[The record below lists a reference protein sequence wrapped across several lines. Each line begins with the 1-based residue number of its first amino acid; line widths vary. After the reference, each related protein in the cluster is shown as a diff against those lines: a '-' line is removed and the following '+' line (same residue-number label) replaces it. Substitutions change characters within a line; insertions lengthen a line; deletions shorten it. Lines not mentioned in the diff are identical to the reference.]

1 MASIPCAS
9 NGTAA
14 AWSGFIDDSSGLV
27 DIGISSLNVTQLME
41 TPPPAAEECINIH
54 HLTIRLDV
62 STTPMLSLAALISDE
77 ALELTLVVPGAPG
90 AVERE
95 VLWLHNTELPDPS
108 PYIRETE
115 LVLTNGLWRATVESG
130 TFVSA
135 LTRARAAGLI
145 FGLTKQTP
153 RVPTDLVDA
162 CVAAELP
169 LAALSIAVP
178 FTAITQAAARIQ
190 GEARQNALVGL
201 VRRGNALATSISR
214 GGGAEGVLEVLRRD
228 HDLPLLV
235 VDRMGRCLAGTVDEV
250 DDEELRVAADA
261 LTRHPPPLEVKLPS
275 AGLASLF
282 LVEGAMGDID
292 AALFCLRPLS
302 KLEPTERE
310 ALDQAARFLSME
322 VAKQQA
328 LQAIESRFSSELLEM
343 ILSGAARASEVPER
357 LRAFGID
364 PSGPLAV
371 ITMIVGE
378 ERIRPPGST
387 DEIERFFSEH
397 GIPVVVAAGSHDTVA
412 VFPWN
417 TESRGLVQLA
427 DQLVDAI
434 AKRYPHDRT
443 VIGIGELA
451 STSSALREPLI
462 RSREACHVLRR
473 RSRGSRVATFADV
486 STHRM
491 LLGLHDRGVLR
502 RFADDILGPLRTHD
516 EQNGTELERT
526 LRAFLGNDGH
536 WSTTAAELYIHV
548 NTLRNRI
555 ARITDL
561 TGRDVTR
568 LEDRVDLFLALEA
581 DGLSQS
587 G

>member
-1 MASIPCAS
+1 
-9 NGTAA
+9 
-14 AWSGFIDDSSGLV
+14 
-27 DIGISSLNVTQLME
+27 ME

-54 HLTIRLDV
+54 YLAIRLDV
-62 STTPMLSLAALISDE
+62 NTTPMLSLAALLSDE
-77 ALELTLVVPGAPG
+77 ALELSLVVPGPSG

-95 VLWLHNTELPDPS
+95 VLWMHNTELPDPS

-115 LVLTNGLWRATVESG
+115 LVLTNGLWRATVEPE
-130 TFVSA
+130 TFVAA

-145 FGLTKQTP
+145 FGLTEQTP
-153 RVPTDLVDA
+153 TVPTDLVDA

-169 LAALSIAVP
+169 LAALSIVVP

-190 GEARQNALVGL
+190 GEARQDALVGL

-235 VDRMGRCLAGTVDEV
+235 ADRMGRRLAGTVDEV

-261 LTRHPPPLEVKLPS
+261 LTRRPPPLEVELPS

-292 AALFCLRPLS
+292 AGLFCLRPLS
-302 KLEPTERE
+302 ELEPTERE

-387 DEIERFFSEH
+387 DEIERFFSNH
-397 GIPVVVAAGSHDTVA
+397 GIPVVLVAGSQDTVA

-427 DQLVDAI
+427 EQLVDAI
-434 AKRYPHDRT
+434 AKRYPQDRT

-451 STSSALREPLI
+451 PNSSALREPLI

-473 RSRGSRVATFADV
+473 RSRGPQVATFADV

-502 RFADDILGPLRTHD
+502 RFADDILGPLRAHD

-526 LRAFLGNDGH
+526 LRTFLGNDGH

-581 DGLSQS
+581 DGLS
-587 G
+587 

>member
-1 MASIPCAS
+1 M
-9 NGTAA
+9 
-14 AWSGFIDDSSGLV
+14 
-27 DIGISSLNVTQLME
+27 LN
-41 TPPPAAEECINIH
+41 
-54 HLTIRLDV
+54 
-62 STTPMLSLAALISDE
+62 LAALVADE
-77 ALELTLVVPGAPG
+77 ALELTVLAPGPPG
-90 AVERE
+90 AVEAE

-115 LVLTNGLWRATVESG
+115 LVLTNGLWRATVGAE
-130 TFVSA
+130 TFVAA
-135 LTRARAAGLI
+135 LVRARAAGLI
-145 FGLTKQTP
+145 FGLTEQTP
-153 RVPTDLVDA
+153 TAPTDLVDA

-169 LAALSIAVP
+169 LAELSIVVP

-190 GEARQNALVGL
+190 GEARQDALVEL

-235 VDRMGRCLAGTVDEV
+235 ADRMGRRLAGTEGDIG
-250 DDEELRVAADA
+250 DEELRVAADA
-261 LTRHPPPLEVKLPS
+261 LARRPPPLEVELPS
-275 AGLASLF
+275 SGPASLF
-282 LVEGAMGDID
+282 LIEGAMGDID
-292 AALFCLRPLS
+292 AGLFCLRPLS
-302 KLEPTERE
+302 QLEPTERE

-343 ILSGAARASEVPER
+343 ILSGAARAAEVPER

-378 ERIRPPGST
+378 ERVRPPGST
-387 DEIERFFSEH
+387 DEIERFFADR
-397 GIPVVVAAGSHDTVA
+397 GIPVVLVAGSQDTVA

-417 TESRGLVQLA
+417 TEPRGLVALA
-427 DQLVDAI
+427 EHLVDAI
-434 AKRYPHDRT
+434 AKRYPKDRT
-443 VIGIGELA
+443 VIGVGELA
-451 STSSALREPLI
+451 AHSGALREPLI
-462 RSREACHVLRR
+462 RSREACHVLQR

-491 LLGLHDRGVLR
+491 LLGLHDRDVLR
-502 RFADDILGPLRTHD
+502 RFADDILGPLRSHD

-526 LRAFLGNDGH
+526 LRMFLGNDGH
-536 WSTTAAELYIHV
+536 WSTTASELYIHV

-555 ARITDL
+555 TRITDL
-561 TGRDVTR
+561 TSRDVTR

-581 DGLSQS
+581 DGLS
-587 G
+587 